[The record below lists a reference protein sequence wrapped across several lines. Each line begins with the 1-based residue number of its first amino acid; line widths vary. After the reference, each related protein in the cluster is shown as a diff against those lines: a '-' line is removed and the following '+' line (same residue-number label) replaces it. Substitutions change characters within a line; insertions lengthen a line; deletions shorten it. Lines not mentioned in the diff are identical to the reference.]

1 MKNGGI
7 SMDSQR
13 AQEIAKSPNMKQ
25 VLYNGE
31 KVYIQHVDEVK
42 DIARIFPIDQPDV
55 EIEVSVNQL
64 KEIDG

>member
-1 MKNGGI
+1 
-7 SMDSQR
+7 MDSQR
-13 AQEIAKSPNMKQ
+13 AQEIAKLPNMKQ

>member
-1 MKNGGI
+1 MENGGI

-42 DIARIFPIDQPDV
+42 DIARIFPIDQPDA